1 MLKSMTAFASSEKT
15 SAGLTV
21 NIEIRSYNSRYLD
34 IGLRIPNSYQS
45 LEEQIKT
52 LIASRITRG
61 RVEVTVQIRTASD
74 NTGSFEVDTT
84 KAKAYHDALVQLQ
97 QQLGLESEISLEL
110 LINGGIVRPA
120 ETAVDMEAC
129 WKVVCDSLSEALS
142 DLEAMR
148 GREGEALRKD
158 FEDRLATIEKG
169 INAIEQA
176 SDGLITHYKE
186 KLQERINLLTKGL
199 IEIDPGRIAQEAAF
213 LADRSDISEEI
224 VRTCSHIQQFREIMA
239 ASEPAGRKLN
249 FLLQEFNREFNTM
262 GSKTGNQKVSYII
275 VDLKSEIEKIRE
287 QVQNVE

>member
-1 MLKSMTAFASSEKT
+1 MTAFASSEKT
-15 SAGLTV
+15 SADLTV

-34 IGLRIPNSYQS
+34 IGLRIPNSYQP
-45 LEEQIKT
+45 LEEQIKA

-61 RVEVTVQIRTASD
+61 RVEVTVQIRNTAD
-74 NTGSFEVDTT
+74 KAGSFEVDTV

-97 QQLGLESEISLEL
+97 QQLGLKSEISLEL

-120 ETAVDMEAC
+120 EAVIDMEAC
-129 WKVVCDSLSEALS
+129 RQVVCDSLSEALS

-148 GREGEALRKD
+148 EREGEALRRD
-158 FEDRLATIEKG
+158 FEDRLASIEKN
-169 INAIEQA
+169 INTIEQA
-176 SDGLITHYKE
+176 SEGLVAYYKE
-186 KLQERINLLTKGL
+186 RLQERINVLTKGL

-224 VRTCSHIQQFREIMA
+224 VRTRSHVQQFREII
-239 ASEPAGRKLN
+239 ASPEPAGRKLN

-262 GSKTGNQKVSYII
+262 GSKTGNQKVSHIV

-287 QVQNVE
+287 